1 MCGKDFC
8 AFKQLRD
15 TIMGRIMMRRYCTL
29 FSVAASL
36 LSASRVLWCEPVQAE
51 NALAEQQLPQVA
63 AVQKQQDSPP
73 RAAIFIQNN
82 AGADLNESIAPF
94 RDLLSAKLTDKGF
107 SILDAHD
114 VAARFEEYKGED
126 EGVTGLVSEAAKLAK
141 FEKTEASVEQVMLGA
156 SALRIAQM
164 LDADYLI
171 VATLTSIGE
180 ERKVFNGS
188 GSLYKGNNEV
198 VIRTLRSS
206 IRVLEGNQGASVY
219 GDTVAVQKKLGGVDR
234 LAIVSSDANNELI
247 DDAAAQIA
255 ENISKKLQKIK
266 DTKVADPAL
275 VEFALTS
282 NVEGATVEL
291 DGAVLGTV
299 PGTFSV
305 RPGLHQI
312 AVSKEWYATWR
323 RTINVV
329 PNQVI
334 NVALERSKE
343 GEARREESLR
353 VEREDELAREKGK
366 AEVAIAKEQSEADA
380 YAKKKVADGES
391 EFRKNSHTKI
401 EGPVEHLEI
410 ESRPD
415 TLVKVEKE

>member
-1 MCGKDFC
+1 MM
-8 AFKQLRD
+8 LRYF
-15 TIMGRIMMRRYCTL
+15 TLLFVVASL
-29 FSVAASL
+29 FSVSQ
-36 LSASRVLWCEPVQAE
+36 VLWCESVLAE
-51 NALAEQQLPQVA
+51 NAAAEQQLPQVA
-63 AVQKQQDSPP
+63 AVQKQQDSSP

-82 AGADLNESIAPF
+82 AGTELNESIAPF

-114 VAARFEEYKGED
+114 VVARFEEYRGEE
-126 EGVTGLVSEAAKLAK
+126 EGMTGLVKEAAKLVK
-141 FEKTEASVEQVMLGA
+141 FEKTETSVEQVMLGA

-171 VATLTSIGE
+171 VATIASIGE

-188 GSLYKGNNEV
+188 GSLFTGNNEV

-206 IRVLEGNQGASVY
+206 IRVLEGSKGSSVY
-219 GDTVAVQKKLGGVDR
+219 GDTVAVQKRLGGVNR
-234 LAIVSSDANNELI
+234 LEVVSSDANNELI
-247 DDAAAQIA
+247 DNAASQIA
-255 ENISKKLQKIK
+255 ENIAKKLQKIK
-266 DTKVADPAL
+266 ETKISDPGL

-305 RPGLHQI
+305 SPGLHQI

-353 VEREDELAREKGK
+353 VAREDELAREKGK

-415 TLVKVEKE
+415 ARIKVEKE